1 VASGSDGYTLRVEG
15 LVKSFGGL
23 RALDG
28 VSFGVL
34 PGTITGL
41 IGPNGAGKTTLL
53 DVVCGVLRPDRGRVY
68 YQGRDITGLP
78 PHTVARLGLG
88 RTFQLSRV
96 FPRLTV
102 WENLRAVG
110 RGPDWVRR
118 AVQLLELTG
127 LSALAGSYAAEL
139 SYGQQ
144 RLVELARVMM
154 LEPRLVLLDE
164 PGAGVNPTMRL
175 RIFDVIGRLRAQGV
189 TFLVVE
195 HDMAV
200 VMRYCDR
207 VVGLDSGRVVAE
219 GTPEEVRQSEA
230 LLAAY
235 FGVV

>member
-1 VASGSDGYTLRVEG
+1 MGGDGYVLRVEG

-34 PGTITGL
+34 PGMVTGL

-53 DVVCGVLRPDRGRVY
+53 DVISGVLRPDRGRVY
-68 YQGRDITGLP
+68 FQGRDITGLP
-78 PHTVARLGLG
+78 PHKVAGLGLG

-96 FPRLTV
+96 FQRMTV
-102 WENLRAVG
+102 WENLRAVS
-110 RGPDWVRR
+110 RGPDWVKR
-118 AVQLLELTG
+118 ATQLLELTG
-127 LSALAGSYAAEL
+127 LRPLADSYAAEL

-144 RLVELARVMM
+144 RLLELARVMM
-154 LEPRLVLLDE
+154 LGPQLVLLDE
-164 PGAGVNPTMRL
+164 PAAGVNPTMRL
-175 RIFDVIGRLRAQGV
+175 QIFDVIKRLRAQGL
-189 TFLVVE
+189 TFLVIE

-207 VVGLDSGRVVAE
+207 VIGLDSGRVIAE
-219 GTPEEVRQSEA
+219 GAPEEVRESEA

-235 FGVV
+235 FGTM

>member
-1 VASGSDGYTLRVEG
+1 MTADGYILRVENI
-15 LVKSFGGL
+15 VKSFGGL

-28 VSFGVL
+28 VSFGVR

-53 DVVCGVLRPDRGRVY
+53 EVVSGVRRPDRGRVY
-68 YQGRDITGLP
+68 YRGRDITGLA
-78 PHTVARLGLG
+78 PHVIAGLGLG

-96 FPRLTV
+96 FQQLTV

-110 RGPDWVRR
+110 RGPDWRER
-118 AVQLLELTG
+118 ARSLLELTG
-127 LSALAGSYAAEL
+127 LRPRADSYASEL

-144 RLVELARVMM
+144 RLLELARVMM
-154 LEPRLVLLDE
+154 LGPSLVLLDE
-164 PGAGVNPTMRL
+164 PAAGVNPTMRL
-175 RIFDVIGRLRAQGV
+175 RIFAVIGQLRDQGV

-207 VVGLDSGRVVAE
+207 VIGLDAGRVVAD
-219 GTPEEVRQSEA
+219 GTPAEVRRSEA

-235 FGVV
+235 FGTA

>member
-1 VASGSDGYTLRVEG
+1 MLRVEG

-34 PGTITGL
+34 PSTITGL

-53 DVVCGVLRPDRGRVY
+53 DVVCGVLRPDGGRVY
-68 YQGRDITGLP
+68 YEGRDITGLP
-78 PHTVARLGLG
+78 PHLVARLGLA

-96 FPRLTV
+96 FQRMTV
-102 WENLRAVG
+102 WENLRAVS
-110 RGPDWVRR
+110 RGPDWAKRTVE
-118 AVQLLELTG
+118 LLELTG
-127 LSALAGSYAAEL
+127 LLPLIGSYAAEL

-144 RLVELARVMM
+144 RLLELARVMM
-154 LEPRLVLLDE
+154 LSPRLVLLDE
-164 PGAGVNPTMRL
+164 PAAGVNPTMRL
-175 RIFDVIGRLRAQGV
+175 QIFDVISRLRTQGV
-189 TFLVVE
+189 TFLVIE

-207 VVGLDSGRVVAE
+207 VIGLDSGRVVAD
-219 GTPEEVRQSEA
+219 GTPTEVQQSEA

-235 FGVV
+235 FGTV

>member
-1 VASGSDGYTLRVEG
+1 MTADGYILRVENI
-15 LVKSFGGL
+15 VKSFGGL

-28 VSFGVL
+28 VSFGVR

-53 DVVCGVLRPDRGRVY
+53 EVVSGVRRPDRGRVY
-68 YQGRDITGLP
+68 YRGRDITGLA
-78 PHTVARLGLG
+78 PHVIAGLGLG

-96 FPRLTV
+96 FQQLTV

-110 RGPDWVRR
+110 RGPDWRER
-118 AVQLLELTG
+118 ARSLLELTG
-127 LSALAGSYAAEL
+127 LLPLADSYASEL

-144 RLVELARVMM
+144 RLLELARVMM
-154 LEPRLVLLDE
+154 LGPSLVLLDE
-164 PGAGVNPTMRL
+164 PAAGVNPTMRL
-175 RIFDVIGRLRAQGV
+175 RIFAVIGQLRDQGV

-207 VVGLDSGRVVAE
+207 VIGLDAGRVVAD
-219 GTPEEVRQSEA
+219 GTPAEVRRSEA

-235 FGVV
+235 FGTA

>member
-1 VASGSDGYTLRVEG
+1 MASGSDGYTLRVEG

-118 AVQLLELTG
+118 AAQLLELTG
-127 LSALAGSYAAEL
+127 LSALAESYAAEL

-144 RLVELARVMM
+144 RLLELARVMM

>member
-1 VASGSDGYTLRVEG
+1 MGTNGYILRVEG

-34 PGTITGL
+34 PSTITGL

-53 DVVCGVLRPDRGRVY
+53 DVVCGVLRPDGGRVY
-68 YQGRDITGLP
+68 YEGRDITGLP
-78 PHTVARLGLG
+78 PHLVARLGLA

-96 FPRLTV
+96 FQRMTV
-102 WENLRAVG
+102 WENLRAVS
-110 RGPDWVRR
+110 RGPDWAKRTVE
-118 AVQLLELTG
+118 LLELTG
-127 LSALAGSYAAEL
+127 LLPLIGSYAAEL

-144 RLVELARVMM
+144 RLLELARVMM
-154 LEPRLVLLDE
+154 LSPRLVLLDE
-164 PGAGVNPTMRL
+164 PAAGVNPTMRL
-175 RIFDVIGRLRAQGV
+175 QIFDVISRLRTQGV
-189 TFLVVE
+189 TFLVIE

-207 VVGLDSGRVVAE
+207 VIGLDSGRVVAD
-219 GTPEEVRQSEA
+219 GTPTEVQQSEA

-235 FGVV
+235 FGTV

>member
-1 VASGSDGYTLRVEG
+1 MASGSDGYILRVEG

-23 RALDG
+23 LALDG

-68 YQGRDITGLP
+68 YQGQDITGLP

-110 RGPDWVRR
+110 RGRDWVRR
-118 AVQLLELTG
+118 AAQLLELTG
-127 LSALAGSYAAEL
+127 LSALAESYAGEL

-144 RLVELARVMM
+144 RLLELARVMM

>member
-1 VASGSDGYTLRVEG
+1 VGTNGYILRVEG

-34 PGTITGL
+34 PSTITGL

-53 DVVCGVLRPDRGRVY
+53 DVVCGVLRPDGGRVY
-68 YQGRDITGLP
+68 YEGRDITGLP
-78 PHTVARLGLG
+78 PHLVARLGLA

-96 FPRLTV
+96 FQRMTV
-102 WENLRAVG
+102 WENLRAVS
-110 RGPDWVRR
+110 RGPDWAKRTVE
-118 AVQLLELTG
+118 LLELTG
-127 LSALAGSYAAEL
+127 LLPLIGSYAAEL

-144 RLVELARVMM
+144 RLLELARVMM
-154 LEPRLVLLDE
+154 LSPRLVLLDE
-164 PGAGVNPTMRL
+164 PAAGVNPTMRL
-175 RIFDVIGRLRAQGV
+175 QIFDVISRLRTQGV
-189 TFLVVE
+189 TFLVIE

-207 VVGLDSGRVVAE
+207 VIGLDSGRVVAD
-219 GTPEEVRQSEA
+219 GTPTEVQQSEA

-235 FGVV
+235 FGTV